1 MSDNYR
7 VLRALRLY
15 LVLDPGLCGGS
26 EGLVRTA
33 QAAAAAGVTAVQLRA
48 PNWKKRLYA
57 ECGRELLKVL
67 APYDVPLFINDHA
80 DVAVA
85 IGAHGVH
92 VGQSDLS
99 PEDCHRLMTPDMML
113 GLSVSNVSECLG
125 VDPALVD
132 YIGIGPYRATPTK
145 KDAAAEI
152 GLSGLT
158 DIVSRAPCPSV
169 AIGGI
174 KAADVG
180 SLDAADG
187 DRGTGRTADD
197 VRQARKTDFG
207 SRILL
212 GGRSPVGT
220 DADVVDERRIH
231 AEAFRHVGDRKP
243 EHHVGR
249 HQAMAVF
256 RREIRLADMHA
267 VSADGDGDVRVV
279 VDEERHVVRGEHLEE
294 LPAAFGIKALL
305 PVGSPE
311 LHGRD
316 ACRGSGLRRADQALG
331 AAAETGIK
339 HQIKTKSAKNPV
351 VVGHDGPHS
360 ADVKS
365 AGLIRWSPSR

>member
-1 MSDNYR
+1 MRSVMSDNYR

-92 VGQSDLS
+92 VGESDLS

-180 SLDAADG
+180 SVMQSGVAG
-187 DRGTGRTADD
+187 
-197 VRQARKTDFG
+197 V
-207 SRILL
+207 
-212 GGRSPVGT
+212 
-220 DADVVDERRIH
+220 
-231 AEAFRHVGDRKP
+231 
-243 EHHVGR
+243 
-249 HQAMAVF
+249 AV
-256 RREIRLADMHA
+256 
-267 VSADGDGDVRVV
+267 VSAICGTPDI
-279 VDEERHVVRGEHLEE
+279 
-294 LPAAFGIKALL
+294 PASVKALL
-305 PVGSPE
+305 
-311 LHGRD
+311 D
-316 ACRGSGLRRADQALG
+316 AM
-331 AAAETGIK
+331 
-339 HQIKTKSAKNPV
+339 
-351 VVGHDGPHS
+351 
-360 ADVKS
+360 
-365 AGLIRWSPSR
+365 PS

>member
-7 VLRALRLY
+7 VLRDLRLY

-26 EGLVRTA
+26 ESMVRTA

-48 PNWKKRLYA
+48 PDWKKRLYA
-57 ECGRELLKVL
+57 ECGRELLKAL

-99 PEDCHRLMTPDMML
+99 PEDCRRLMTPDMML
-113 GLSVSNVSECLG
+113 GLSVSNVPECLG

-132 YIGIGPYRATPTK
+132 YIGIGPYRATATK

-180 SLDAADG
+180 SVMQSGVDG
-187 DRGTGRTADD
+187 
-197 VRQARKTDFG
+197 V
-207 SRILL
+207 
-212 GGRSPVGT
+212 
-220 DADVVDERRIH
+220 
-231 AEAFRHVGDRKP
+231 
-243 EHHVGR
+243 
-249 HQAMAVF
+249 AV
-256 RREIRLADMHA
+256 
-267 VSADGDGDVRVV
+267 VSAICGTPDI
-279 VDEERHVVRGEHLEE
+279 
-294 LPAAFGIKALL
+294 PASVKALL
-305 PVGSPE
+305 
-311 LHGRD
+311 D
-316 ACRGSGLRRADQALG
+316 AM
-331 AAAETGIK
+331 
-339 HQIKTKSAKNPV
+339 
-351 VVGHDGPHS
+351 
-360 ADVKS
+360 
-365 AGLIRWSPSR
+365 PS

>member
-33 QAAAAAGVTAVQLRA
+33 QAAAAAAAGVTAVQLRA
-48 PNWKKRLYA
+48 PDWKKRLYA
-57 ECGRELLKVL
+57 ECGRELLKAL

-99 PEDCHRLMTPDMML
+99 PEDCHRLMTPGMML
-113 GLSVSNVSECLG
+113 GLSVSNVAECLG

-180 SLDAADG
+180 SVMQSGVDG
-187 DRGTGRTADD
+187 
-197 VRQARKTDFG
+197 V
-207 SRILL
+207 
-212 GGRSPVGT
+212 
-220 DADVVDERRIH
+220 
-231 AEAFRHVGDRKP
+231 
-243 EHHVGR
+243 
-249 HQAMAVF
+249 AV
-256 RREIRLADMHA
+256 
-267 VSADGDGDVRVV
+267 VSAICGTPDI
-279 VDEERHVVRGEHLEE
+279 
-294 LPAAFGIKALL
+294 PASVKALL
-305 PVGSPE
+305 
-311 LHGRD
+311 D
-316 ACRGSGLRRADQALG
+316 AM
-331 AAAETGIK
+331 
-339 HQIKTKSAKNPV
+339 
-351 VVGHDGPHS
+351 
-360 ADVKS
+360 
-365 AGLIRWSPSR
+365 PS

>member
-48 PNWKKRLYA
+48 PDWKKRLYA

-99 PEDCHRLMTPDMML
+99 PEDCHRLMTPGMML

-174 KAADVG
+174 L
-180 SLDAADG
+180 SL
-187 DRGTGRTADD
+187 
-197 VRQARKTDFG
+197 
-207 SRILL
+207 
-212 GGRSPVGT
+212 
-220 DADVVDERRIH
+220 IH
-231 AEAFRHVGDRKP
+231 
-243 EHHVGR
+243 
-249 HQAMAVF
+249 
-256 RREIRLADMHA
+256 I
-267 VSADGDGDVRVV
+267 
-279 VDEERHVVRGEHLEE
+279 
-294 LPAAFGIKALL
+294 
-305 PVGSPE
+305 
-311 LHGRD
+311 
-316 ACRGSGLRRADQALG
+316 
-331 AAAETGIK
+331 
-339 HQIKTKSAKNPV
+339 
-351 VVGHDGPHS
+351 
-360 ADVKS
+360 
-365 AGLIRWSPSR
+365 